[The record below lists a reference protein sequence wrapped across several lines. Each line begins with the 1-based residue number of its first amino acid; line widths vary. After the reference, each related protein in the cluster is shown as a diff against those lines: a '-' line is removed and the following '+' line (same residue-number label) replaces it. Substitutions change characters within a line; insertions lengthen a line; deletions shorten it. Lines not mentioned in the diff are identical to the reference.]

1 MLHNSIKIIFRN
13 STMTK
18 FFALPLLVLMASIL
32 SISSF
37 SFPRFQI
44 PKYSLDTEKLAQT
57 GRKSAL
63 IGAGILATCFLNL
76 NGIAPAFADLASDD
90 SAEIESVAPR
100 AMKIT
105 SQADDISQVQKKS
118 ALVKGSTKT
127 EAPVGEDR
135 SYSNSLKKEQA
146 IQESRKRTKAE
157 RAKDMCEMMGRGC

>member
-1 MLHNSIKIIFRN
+1 M
-13 STMTK
+13 MK
-18 FFALPLLVLMASIL
+18 FSVLPVLLFVASII

-37 SFPRFQI
+37 SLPRFQI
-44 PKYSLDTEKLAQT
+44 PKYSLDTEKITQS

-63 IGAGILATCFLNL
+63 IGASILATCILNL

-118 ALVKGSTKT
+118 ALVKGSTKV
-127 EAPVGEDR
+127 EAPGEDR

>member
-1 MLHNSIKIIFRN
+1 
-13 STMTK
+13 MTK
-18 FFALPLLVLMASIL
+18 FSVLPVLLFVASII

-37 SFPRFQI
+37 SLPRFQI
-44 PKYSLDTEKLAQT
+44 PKYSLDTEKITQS

-63 IGAGILATCFLNL
+63 IGASILATCILNL

-118 ALVKGSTKT
+118 ALVKGSTKV
-127 EAPVGEDR
+127 EAPGEDR
-135 SYSNSLKKEQA
+135 SYSDSLKKEQA

>member
-1 MLHNSIKIIFRN
+1 
-13 STMTK
+13 MTK
-18 FFALPLLVLMASIL
+18 FSVLPVLLFVASII

-37 SFPRFQI
+37 SLPRFQI
-44 PKYSLDTEKLAQT
+44 PNYSLDTEKITQS

-63 IGAGILATCFLNL
+63 IGASILATCILNL

-105 SQADDISQVQKKS
+105 SQADDISQVQRKS
-118 ALVKGSTKT
+118 ALVKGSTKV
-127 EAPVGEDR
+127 EAPGEDR

>member
-1 MLHNSIKIIFRN
+1 
-13 STMTK
+13 MTK
-18 FFALPLLVLMASIL
+18 FSVLPILLLVASII

-37 SFPRFQI
+37 SLPRFQI
-44 PKYSLDTEKLAQT
+44 PKYSLDTEKITQS

-63 IGAGILATCFLNL
+63 IGASILATCILNL

-118 ALVKGSTKT
+118 ALVKGSTKV
-127 EAPVGEDR
+127 EAPGEDR